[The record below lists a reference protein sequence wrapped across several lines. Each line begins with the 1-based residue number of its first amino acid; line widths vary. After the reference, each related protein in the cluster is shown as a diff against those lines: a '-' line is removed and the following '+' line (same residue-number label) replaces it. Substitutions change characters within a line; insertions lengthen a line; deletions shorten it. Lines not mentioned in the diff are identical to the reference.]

1 MVYPVLIVLLAVHL
15 WMSLPARCHPF
26 SGGIVGTIDNIH
38 VNAGHCGASVSELHN
53 GLEILLS
60 LSKVKID
67 VANTVWQVKQRLA
80 TAVFSQHHHDKMV
93 LHRFVLF

>member
-1 MVYPVLIVLLAVHL
+1 
-15 WMSLPARCHPF
+15 MSR
-26 SGGIVGTIDNIH
+26 
-38 VNAGHCGASVSELHN
+38 SELHN
-53 GLEILLS
+53 ALKMLLS

-67 VANTVWQVKQRLA
+67 VANISKQKVA